1 LQKVRVARRARKC
14 DFSRVFPASRK
25 RLLLLLVL
33 VAVGGVSLWLG
44 RAPFRHWQERRLVE
58 KARTF
63 LKNGDLRSA
72 YLSSREA
79 LLNNPR
85 SVAACSIIARITD
98 LDQSPAAIFWRQQ
111 LADLQPGSS
120 GPLLDLAETA
130 TRFGETFIAE
140 QAMTRIPEA
149 DRHSVAFR
157 QVSAGL
163 AVAFKQF
170 AVAEAEF
177 QKALEL
183 DPANEGLQLSLATVR
198 IALARPGQVEEARA
212 VLETLRT
219 KPRFRA
225 HALRAL
231 ITEARAHGDPARAMQ
246 LAGELRQDAQAT
258 IDDQM
263 LYLEEL
269 QRAESKDF
277 LPELSKLQALA
288 GTKPEFIY
296 GAMTWMNAHGLA
308 AQSLEW
314 STQLKP
320 DVRGRLPVPLA
331 LAEACTIRQD
341 WKRLGKLIIG
351 EDWENLEFL
360 RCAIHARLL
369 RETSARPREADFT
382 AMWERAMNAT
392 RGNPNSLAMLARLVS
407 GWGWKDE
414 ATQVWWLAARDGP
427 ARRAALKALYVIHEA
442 DRNTRELYRVARRVY
457 EMEPANPVA
466 KNNVAAL
473 ALLLGE
479 DEAEAHRLAAELYQ
493 LTPAQPV
500 IASTYAMSLHRQ
512 KRDSDALAILRQLPP
527 AALAD
532 PSIAALY
539 GFLLAQNGD
548 PQAAR
553 PFLEAADKQR
563 KQLFPEEEAMV
574 AGALKGLP

>member
-1 LQKVRVARRARKC
+1 M
-14 DFSRVFPASRK
+14 
-25 RLLLLLVL
+25 
-33 VAVGGVSLWLG
+33 
-44 RAPFRHWQERRLVE
+44 E

-63 LKNGDLRSA
+63 LKSGDLRSA

-79 LLNNPR
+79 LLKNPK
-85 SVAACSIIARITD
+85 SVAACSLIARITD
-98 LDQSPAAIFWRQQ
+98 LDRSPAAIFWRQQ

-120 GPLLDLAETA
+120 GPLLDLAVTA

-140 QAMTRIPEA
+140 QAMSRVPEA
-149 DRHSVAFR
+149 DRNSVAFR
-157 QVSAGL
+157 QVAAGL
-163 AVAFKQF
+163 AVAFRQY
-170 AVAEAEF
+170 AAAEAEF

-183 DPANEGLQLSLATVR
+183 DPANEGLQLSLATMR
-198 IALARPGQVEEARA
+198 IALARPGQLEQARA

-225 HALRAL
+225 DALRAL
-231 ITEARAHGDPARAMQ
+231 ITDARAHGEAARAMQ

-269 QRAESKDF
+269 QRAESNDF

-288 GTKPEFIY
+288 GTRSEFIY
-296 GAMTWMNAHGLA
+296 GTMTWMNAHGLA

-320 DVRGRLPVPLA
+320 DVRTRLPVPLA
-331 LAEACTIRQD
+331 LAEACTILKD

-360 RCAIHARLL
+360 RCAIHVRLL

-392 RGNPNSLAMLARLVS
+392 KGNPNSLAMLARLVS

-427 ARRAALKALYVIHEA
+427 SQRSALKALYTIHSA
-442 DRNTRELYRVARRVY
+442 DRNTRELYRVARRVL
-457 EMEPANPVA
+457 EMEPASPIA

-473 ALLLGE
+473 AFLLGE
-479 DEAEAHRLAAELYQ
+479 DGPDAHRLAAEIYQ
-493 LTPAQPV
+493 LTPTQPV
-500 IASTYAMSLHRQ
+500 IASTYAMSLHQQ
-512 KRDSDALAILRQLPP
+512 KRDREAIAILKQLPP
-527 AALAD
+527 AALAN

-548 PQAAR
+548 AQAAR
-553 PFLEAADKQR
+553 PFLEAADKQ
-563 KQLFPEEEAMV
+563 KEQLFPEEEAMV
-574 AGALKGLP
+574 ASTLKGLP